1 MFVFAVAATLVA
13 SQAMITATF
22 SLTQQVINLKSL
34 PPIRMVHTSDT
45 VQGQVYV
52 PAVNWILMILT
63 IVFVA
68 AFKDLAALTNAYGFA
83 VATVMLS
90 TTGLLAIQMFYVK
103 RWPIVVGILFFL
115 FYGFID
121 GELLYTL
128 NCTGSLTQGPLQDC
142 SGELRS
148 GRFLMEHGFPL

>member
-1 MFVFAVAATLVA
+1 MFVFAVLATLVA

-34 PPIRMVHTSDT
+34 PPIRMVHTSET

-103 RWPIVVGILFFL
+103 RWPIVVPILFFL
-115 FYGFID
+115 VWGFID
-121 GELLYTL
+121 GEA
-128 NCTGSLTQGPLQDC
+128 
-142 SGELRS
+142 LRA
-148 GRFLMEHGFPL
+148 L